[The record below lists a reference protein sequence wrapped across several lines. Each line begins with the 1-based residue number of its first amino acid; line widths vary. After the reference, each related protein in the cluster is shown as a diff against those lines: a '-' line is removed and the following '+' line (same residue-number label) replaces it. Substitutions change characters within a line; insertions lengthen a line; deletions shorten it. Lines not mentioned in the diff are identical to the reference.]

1 MDELKEKRYSK
12 QGHKAWAKSLNWLP
26 QQGEHIYEQSSWKM
40 GFLSKNSVL
49 VGLYV
54 PNAED
59 EQIGK

>member
-1 MDELKEKRYSK
+1 MN
-12 QGHKAWAKSLNWLP
+12 KAVGRWV
-26 QQGEHIYEQSSWKM
+26 
-40 GFLSKNSVL
+40 FLSKNSVL